1 MLFSF
6 NGKAVRENTINGDD
20 TIRDVALKLT
30 KGQGGVYLYGKQK
43 KDSSAVTV
51 WQKYKRPL
59 TAYEMT
65 AELRNLG
72 IQRKVGDQEFDY
84 EDIGDYIPPCDYEY
98 VALGQTLSRGVRVR
112 PPKQTYSLGEYL
124 NVSSVA
130 QPEMRLVDYP
140 ELTEVH
146 VVAVRYLMQVYLPH
160 PPGIVPQDMALQAAV
175 STWVWNIVQ
184 ETLLLPKA
192 PQQVDLA
199 NLFSKIHATELV
211 PYVTFGKLVR
221 FWSKE
226 DVPSLAPSEGVTFH
240 MKKRGTTVAFYGDG
254 KVKCVRTDPFETNPI
269 VHYVNQVLAWGTA
282 LECDWT
288 IIGKST
294 AVTNLFSDAFFPL
307 WTSATQ
313 ERATVSAPFDAVA
326 YTPSPAWQHAFSSTL
341 EYVRCSP
348 PAILDL
354 TDGAVYI
361 HHLPAESM
369 SYATRYAEGMLT
381 ERKEADACWVSEAAD
396 SVQEV
401 MPVDPSEAYIAK
413 FVKAGFEMGLR
424 YRGGALC
431 MDENSGYGF
440 LPCPDPARG
449 INQGLLEDWVPTLG
463 YAAVKQFLV
472 SAARVEVGV
481 EPRETVVDYKGEC
494 VGVRTRNGAFVRCK
508 PEPLPEKEKEKSLR
522 RTTEHALRFPK
533 TGHVN
538 GTYRELVRHHGF
550 NLLKAQTMAVVD
562 ARTDDFPQWREGKLL
577 LTRNDLETF
586 EAQLKN
592 DMARFHHLR
601 SYIMRRTQEVNG
613 HILDLLNGEQVTVLN
628 CEQITVS

>member
-1 MLFSF
+1 MLFSL

-43 KDSSAVTV
+43 RESSSVTV

-59 TAYEMT
+59 TSHEMT

-84 EDIGDYIPPCDYEY
+84 EDLGDYIPRCEYEY

-130 QPEMRLVDYP
+130 QPEMRLVAYP

-146 VVAVRYLMQVYLPH
+146 AVTMRYLMQVYLPH
-160 PPGIVPQDMALQAAV
+160 PTGIVPQDAALTAV
-175 STWVWNIVQ
+175 VSSWVWSIVQ
-184 ETLLLPKA
+184 ETYLLPTA
-192 PQQVDLA
+192 PQRIDLA
-199 NLFSKIHATELV
+199 DLFSKVHATDLV
-211 PYVTFGKLVR
+211 PYITYGRLVR
-221 FWSKE
+221 LLEKGES
-226 DVPSLAPSEGVTFH
+226 PSLPHSEGVTFH
-240 MKKRGTTVAFYGDG
+240 LKKNGASVTFYGDG
-254 KVKCVRTDPFETNPI
+254 KVKCVRTEPYETNPI
-269 VHYVNQVLAWGTA
+269 VHYANQVLAWGTA
-282 LECDWT
+282 LECDWA
-288 IIGKST
+288 IIGRST
-294 AVTNLFSDAFFPL
+294 AIASLFSDAFFPL
-307 WTSATQ
+307 WTSATK
-313 ERATVSAPFDAVA
+313 ERTTISAPFDAVA
-326 YTPSPAWQHAFSSTL
+326 YAPSPAWQHAFSPTL

-348 PAILDL
+348 PATLDL

-361 HHLPAESM
+361 RHLPAESI
-369 SYATRYAEGMLT
+369 SYASRYAEGMLT

-449 INQGLLEDWVPTLG
+449 VNQGLLEEWVPTLG
-463 YAAVKQFLV
+463 YNAVKQFLV
-472 SAARVEVGV
+472 SAARVEAGV
-481 EPRETVVDYKGEC
+481 EPRETVLDYKGEC

-508 PEPLPEKEKEKSLR
+508 PEPLLEKEKEKSLR
-522 RTTEHALRFPK
+522 KTTEHTLRFAK
-533 TGHVN
+533 TGHIN
-538 GTYRELVRHHGF
+538 GTYRELVRLHGF
-550 NLLKAQTMAVVD
+550 NLLKAQTVAVVD
-562 ARTDDFPQWREGKLL
+562 ARIDDFPQWREGKLL

-601 SYIMRRTQEVNG
+601 SYMTRRTEEVNG
-613 HILDLLNGEQVTVLN
+613 HILDLLNGEQITGLNGEQVTV
-628 CEQITVS
+628 S